1 MSEINTARQFWIQAP
16 GHGEIVTAS
25 LPHRQPNEVQVRT
38 LFSGISRGTE
48 SLVFGG
54 QVPPSQ
60 YQPMRAPFQEG
71 DFPGPVKYGYN
82 SVGEVQTDR
91 HTPANLAGQTVFCLY
106 PHQDRYWID
115 PDALTPV
122 PSDVPA
128 SRAVLAANM
137 ETAVNAVWDAQP
149 AVGDYIVVV
158 GAGVVGLLISWLCRQ
173 LPGAKVVAVDV
184 NPTRKKVAAEL
195 GIQLVTAVPTDTEA
209 DLVIHASGQ
218 PEGLRDALVVAGH
231 EATIVDVSWYGNQSV
246 SLPLGEAF
254 HSRRLTLKSSQVGRL
269 NPNQTPRWNRARRMA
284 LAMELLRDGHL
295 DALITGESP
304 FEELPEVM
312 ARLSQDPGTT
322 LCHRI
327 CY

>member
-1 MSEINTARQFWIQAP
+1 M
-16 GHGEIVTAS
+16 
-25 LPHRQPNEVQVRT
+25 
-38 LFSGISRGTE
+38 
-48 SLVFGG
+48 
-54 QVPPSQ
+54 
-60 YQPMRAPFQEG
+60 
-71 DFPGPVKYGYN
+71 
-82 SVGEVQTDR
+82 
-91 HTPANLAGQTVFCLY
+91 
-106 PHQDRYWID
+106 
-115 PDALTPV
+115 
-122 PSDVPA
+122 
-128 SRAVLAANM
+128 
-137 ETAVNAVWDAQP
+137 
-149 AVGDYIVVV
+149 VV

-184 NPTRKKVAAEL
+184 NPTRKKVAADL
-195 GIQLVTAVPTDTEA
+195 GIQFVTAVPTDTEA

-218 PEGLRDALVVAGH
+218 PEGLRDALVVAGD

-269 NPNQTPRWNRARRMA
+269 NPNQTPRWNHARRMA